1 MVTLVQQKK
10 NSITFSKANTVFCLS
25 LRYNGNDSYLYENKT
40 EIYKFQKKD
49 NISWYNFC
57 LGSVNQDFTKDEVI
71 EISLNFT
78 V

>member
-1 MVTLVQQKK
+1 MVRLVQQKK

>member
-1 MVTLVQQKK
+1 MQQKK